1 MRDPF
6 RWLTVMLL
14 IFSVIFLFACGGG
27 GQTGTVEKVTLR
39 NESAELTPDALM
51 QMVKDKG
58 FACPGE
64 GIKGTFKHMYEQAE
78 LQGVKVVNDHA
89 TGLTWMQAVHE
100 ERMNWK
106 EAEAYVAKVNEE
118 QVAGFADWRMPTV
131 EELLSLME
139 SKKKNDYFIASV
151 FHEELLAPWTSDVVK
166 DAFAGAWFVDFSEG
180 KAVDGNRAAGL
191 GHVRLVRTME

>member
-1 MRDPF
+1 MRDLF
-6 RWLTVMLL
+6 RGVNVVLL
-14 IFSVIFLFACGGG
+14 IVSVILFFACGGG
-27 GQTGTVEKVTLR
+27 GQTGSIENVKLR
-39 NESAELTPDALM
+39 SESAELSLDELM

-58 FACPGE
+58 LACPGD
-64 GIKGTFKHMYEQAE
+64 GIKGKLKHSYEPGE
-78 LQGVKVVNDHA
+78 LRGVKVVNDHA

-100 ERMNWK
+100 ERMDWK
-106 EAEAYVAKVNEE
+106 EAEAYVAKANEE
-118 QVAGFADWRMPTV
+118 QLAGISDWRMPTV

-139 SKKKNDYFIASV
+139 SQKKNDYFIASV

-166 DAFAGAWFVDFSEG
+166 DAFAGAWFVDFVEG